1 MSGLLS
7 CALPSEHDPRQWSRR
22 KRWMIALIIWNLI
35 APIDLAM
42 TFYSLFCTDQSFG
55 TQSGVQGQI
64 QDEFGTSNTLAT
76 LGVGLYNLGGVFGVL
91 IGGPLSELYGLYV
104 VCSICFVVFSLGSTL
119 SPNVST
125 LLICRGLMGLLG
137 SPIFS
142 IYGGSVADLFT
153 PEERGPVVALFTL
166 VLQGA
171 PTIGPVPSS
180 FLGPIFPW
188 RSLFGFITIWGGVLA
203 AATIMFIPETEPKKI
218 RRKIA
223 ESEGIVVDIKEVKSS
238 KVWSRALLAPIT
250 MLRYEPIMI
259 WTTLYHSFVF
269 GLLFLLLEV
278 RRLFTG
284 HFQICIVSP
293 LRHTR
298 LSIDTHYSMSREQAD
313 LVFIAPFIGNVL
325 GVLIYFGYYKPQY
338 EARQRI
344 IQLESAGKSEI
355 EPEARLPGVLL
366 ASLLVPIGLFWLTF
380 SARPDVHYIFPI
392 VSGVP
397 IGMGMTLLQ
406 LSLFNYYIDL
416 YPTMSASTIAANSAV
431 RGVVATVLPS
441 VGLPLYTSL
450 GIRNANV
457 LLACISCVGFPTGVI
472 LYVFG
477 RRLRAASRWAKQA
490 TDADSLPH
498 RNIEAAAPL
507 LARSPQTHYGGTS
520 SSE

>member
-1 MSGLLS
+1 
-7 CALPSEHDPRQWSRR
+7 
-22 KRWMIALIIWNLI
+22 MIALIIWNLI

-42 TFYSLFCTDQSFG
+42 TFY
-55 TQSGVQGQI
+55 SGVQGQI

-91 IGGPLSELYGLYV
+91 IGGPLSELYGRRPVYV

-203 AATIMFIPETEPKKI
+203 AATILFIPETEPKKI

-269 GLLFLLLEV
+269 GLLFLLLEAY
-278 RRLFTG
+278 
-284 HFQICIVSP
+284 P
-293 LRHTR
+293 L
-298 LSIDTHYSMSREQAD
+298 IYDTHYSMSREQAD

-457 LLACISCVGFPTGVI
+457 LLACISCIGFPTGVI